1 MFKWLSIFLIC
12 AGVACAADLP
22 RKVAVV
28 RGLDKITGRT
38 KTFSVPVGSRVQF
51 GKIYIEPKSCFSH
64 PPEESPEDSAFLY
77 IYEQAD
83 TAREMFKGWMF
94 SSNPALS
101 TMEDP
106 VYDVWLLAC
115 QDTEKAFEATKTP
128 PPQTQSEEG
137 KPSEQP
143 AEPAAEASTSEEEI
157 TD

>member
-1 MFKWLSIFLIC
+1 MIKWLCVFLMS
-12 AGVACAADLP
+12 AGLALATELP
-22 RKVAVV
+22 QKVSVL

-38 KTFSVPVGSRVQF
+38 KTFTVPVGSRVQF
-51 GKIYIEPKSCFSH
+51 GKIFIEVKSCFSR

-77 IYEQAD
+77 IYEQTDD
-83 TAREMFKGWMF
+83 TKELFQGWMF

-115 QDTEKAFEATKTP
+115 QED
-128 PPQTQSEEG
+128 
-137 KPSEQP
+137 EQM
-143 AEPAAEASTSEEEI
+143 APAAEKQTKEPQEKSAPTTEEPPSSEEV